1 MLMQSAVYKGWL
13 SNPDGS
19 ISSKATFLAGLGA
32 GATEAVAVVTP
43 MEVVKIRLQAQ
54 QRKLHDVKKGKQR
67 AHRRYFQTHWLIPST
82 SLDTATPPMLPLP
95 LSARKES
102 LPSIGV
108 SLSPPSDK
116 RQTKV

>member
-1 MLMQSAVYKGWL
+1 MVLIGNEVYKGWL

-54 QRKLHDVKKGKQR
+54 QRKLDDANWKEKH
-67 AHRRYFQTHWLIPST
+67 
-82 SLDTATPPMLPLP
+82 SL
-95 LSARKES
+95 
-102 LPSIGV
+102 
-108 SLSPPSDK
+108 
-116 RQTKV
+116 